1 MTKSIALISIV
12 LGAMLCGCGAPEVR
26 LVKTNCQR
34 LDRDGRFAGLEF
46 ESSLEVSGLRNEQ
59 IMLQVQLMNRRGRLV
74 RSVDDKYRAAN
85 GAVAVGKTLFVLES
99 NQFIED
105 VRLTLPAGQMHLVEE
120 DLPARARFV
129 VMDVDGKT
137 LATALARV
145 PITHAEEAPAPEAAP
160 PPQSAPPP
168 YSSDATPPYPGER
181 PPVGEKPQELSADK
195 LWFLPPSNDTWPTL
209 RGPYVSGKELLD
221 RAYRENVSPVPLTAE
236 EPAWFVPVGAPDES
250 SPRALLG
257 PCLSES
263 DALMV
268 VSAYRQLARRREA
281 DVDAGAPRQIPLAEG
296 LAQQSAAP
304 KDTLTQD
311 PGAERGAR
319 PRPSLRRTPRPGSE

>member
-1 MTKSIALISIV
+1 MTKPIALLSIV
-12 LGAMLCGCGAPEVR
+12 VGAMLCGCGAPEVR

-120 DLPARARFV
+120 
-129 VMDVDGKT
+129 
-137 LATALARV
+137 